1 MPTTCITTE
10 LSLRNPCRIPQGWTA
25 HAPAR
30 GQRYLRSDA
39 GDIVGYDLADDGLSD
54 AYEIREA
61 LAEIVEQRER
71 MDEILYR
78 RERMDEE

>member
-10 LSLRNPCRIPQGWTA
+10 LSLRNLCRIPQGWTA

-39 GDIVGYDLADDGLSD
+39 GDIVGYDLADDGLSSPR
-54 AYEIREA
+54 EIREA
-61 LAEIVEQRER
+61 LAEILEQRAA
-71 MDEILYR
+71 MDKE
-78 RERMDEE
+78 

>member
-1 MPTTCITTE
+1 MPTPYITTE

-30 GQRYLRSDA
+30 GQRYLRSEA

-54 AYEIREA
+54 AYEIRDA
-61 LAEIVEQRER
+61 LEDILEQRAE
-71 MDEILYR
+71 
-78 RERMDEE
+78 MDEE